1 MVISGDFKMMAGMM
15 GGGPMGG
22 FGMGP
27 AGMMGGPMGMMP
39 GMMMGMGAPGE
50 IFCSFLVFFKS
61 FCGEND

>member
-1 MVISGDFKMMAGMM
+1 MSGSLVETNRMVIPGDFKMMAGM
-15 GGGPMGG
+15 MGG

-50 IFCSFLVFFKS
+50 IFCSFLS
-61 FCGEND
+61 FCG